1 MWGGMWR
8 GQASA
13 QRVLMWQER
22 QAVAEL
28 VRDELLVGC
37 SPLPLETSEW
47 VPETGISAAS
57 HEVGGL
63 PDPKDSR

>member
-1 MWGGMWR
+1 MR
-8 GQASA
+8 
-13 QRVLMWQER
+13 QER